1 MYDIAIVGAG
11 PAGLSAAIYAQRAGK
26 KTVLFEAYTYG
37 GQIINTPKIE
47 NYPGIKDISGFDYAT
62 GLFDQA
68 LSFGAEI
75 IFEQVTAVVAPHV
88 VAADTTNDAAA
99 TPGGTSE
106 NRSDCFVITT
116 TAGTYEAQAV
126 IIATGA
132 KNRHLGLEKEEA
144 LTGRGISYCATC
156 DGAFFKGKNVAV
168 NGGGNTAIE
177 DATFLSGYCSKVYV
191 IHRREGFRAEE
202 GSLQALREKDN
213 VEFVLNATITD
224 LVGEDKLSAVV
235 VTDKLSGQTR
245 EIAVDGLFIA
255 IGQVPDNA
263 VFSEIA
269 ELDQSGYVLSGEDC
283 TTKTPGLFTAGDCRT
298 KHVRQLVTAASDGA
312 VAALAACSYI
322 DKL

>member
-75 IFEQVTAVVAPHV
+75 VFEQVTAV
-88 VAADTTNDAAA
+88 NK
-99 TPGGTSE
+99 
-106 NRSDCFVITT
+106 NDCFVITT

-224 LVGEDKLSAVV
+224 LIGEDKLSAVV

-312 VAALAACSYI
+312 VAALAACTYI

>member
-75 IFEQVTAVVAPHV
+75 VFEQVTAV
-88 VAADTTNDAAA
+88 NK
-99 TPGGTSE
+99 
-106 NRSDCFVITT
+106 SDCFVITT

-224 LVGEDKLSAVV
+224 LIGEDKLSAVV

-283 TTKTPGLFTAGDCRT
+283 TTRTPGLFTAGDCRA

>member
-75 IFEQVTAVVAPHV
+75 VFEQVTAV
-88 VAADTTNDAAA
+88 NK
-99 TPGGTSE
+99 
-106 NRSDCFVITT
+106 SDCFVITT

-235 VTDKLSGQTR
+235 VTDKLSGQTS

>member
-75 IFEQVTAVVAPHV
+75 VFEQVTAV
-88 VAADTTNDAAA
+88 NK
-99 TPGGTSE
+99 
-106 NRSDCFVITT
+106 SDCFVITT

-224 LVGEDKLSAVV
+224 LIGEDKLSAVV

-312 VAALAACSYI
+312 VAALAACTYI

>member
-75 IFEQVTAVVAPHV
+75 VFEQVTAV
-88 VAADTTNDAAA
+88 NK
-99 TPGGTSE
+99 
-106 NRSDCFVITT
+106 SDCFVITT

-224 LVGEDKLSAVV
+224 LIGEDKLSAVV
-235 VTDKLSGQTR
+235 VTDKLSGQTS

-312 VAALAACSYI
+312 VAALAACTYI

>member
-75 IFEQVTAVVAPHV
+75 VFEQVTAV
-88 VAADTTNDAAA
+88 NK
-99 TPGGTSE
+99 
-106 NRSDCFVITT
+106 SDCFVITT

-224 LVGEDKLSAVV
+224 LIGEDKLSAVV

-245 EIAVDGLFIA
+245 EIAVDGRFIA

-312 VAALAACSYI
+312 VAALAACTYI

>member
-75 IFEQVTAVVAPHV
+75 VFEQVTAV
-88 VAADTTNDAAA
+88 NK
-99 TPGGTSE
+99 
-106 NRSDCFVITT
+106 SDCFVITT

-224 LVGEDKLSAVV
+224 LIGEDKLSAVV
-235 VTDKLSGQTR
+235 VTDKLSGQKS

-312 VAALAACSYI
+312 VAALAACTYI

>member
-75 IFEQVTAVVAPHV
+75 VFEQVTAV
-88 VAADTTNDAAA
+88 NK
-99 TPGGTSE
+99 
-106 NRSDCFVITT
+106 NDCFVITT

-224 LVGEDKLSAVV
+224 LIGEDKLSAVV
-235 VTDKLSGQTR
+235 VTDKLSGQKS

-312 VAALAACSYI
+312 VAALAACTYI

>member
-75 IFEQVTAVVAPHV
+75 VFEQVIAV
-88 VAADTTNDAAA
+88 NK
-99 TPGGTSE
+99 
-106 NRSDCFVITT
+106 SDCFVITT

-224 LVGEDKLSAVV
+224 LIGEDKLSAVV

-312 VAALAACSYI
+312 VAALAACTYI

>member
-75 IFEQVTAVVAPHV
+75 VFEQVTAV
-88 VAADTTNDAAA
+88 NK
-99 TPGGTSE
+99 
-106 NRSDCFVITT
+106 SDCFVITT

-191 IHRREGFRAEE
+191 IHRREGFRAEK

-255 IGQVPDNA
+255 IGQVPDNT

>member
-75 IFEQVTAVVAPHV
+75 VFEQVTAV
-88 VAADTTNDAAA
+88 NK
-99 TPGGTSE
+99 
-106 NRSDCFVITT
+106 SDCFVITT

-245 EIAVDGLFIA
+245 EIAVDGRFIA

-312 VAALAACSYI
+312 VAALAACTYI

>member
-1 MYDIAIVGAG
+1 MAQRVRKERYMYDIAIVGAG

-75 IFEQVTAVVAPHV
+75 VFEQVIAV
-88 VAADTTNDAAA
+88 NK
-99 TPGGTSE
+99 
-106 NRSDCFVITT
+106 SDCFVITT

-224 LVGEDKLSAVV
+224 LIGEDKLSAVV

>member
-1 MYDIAIVGAG
+1 MAQRVRKERYMYDIAIVGAG

-75 IFEQVTAVVAPHV
+75 VFEQVTAV
-88 VAADTTNDAAA
+88 NK
-99 TPGGTSE
+99 
-106 NRSDCFVITT
+106 SDCFVITT

-224 LVGEDKLSAVV
+224 LIGEDKLSAVV
-235 VTDKLSGQTR
+235 VTDKLSGQTS

-312 VAALAACSYI
+312 VAALAACTYI

>member
-75 IFEQVTAVVAPHV
+75 VFEQVTAV
-88 VAADTTNDAAA
+88 NK
-99 TPGGTSE
+99 
-106 NRSDCFVITT
+106 SDCFVITT

-298 KHVRQLVTAASDGA
+298 KHVRQLVTAASDGT
-312 VAALAACSYI
+312 VAALAACTYI

>member
-75 IFEQVTAVVAPHV
+75 VFEQVTAV
-88 VAADTTNDAAA
+88 NK
-99 TPGGTSE
+99 
-106 NRSDCFVITT
+106 SDRFVITT

-235 VTDKLSGQTR
+235 VTDKLSGQKS

-312 VAALAACSYI
+312 VAALAACTYI

>member
-75 IFEQVTAVVAPHV
+75 VFEQVTAV
-88 VAADTTNDAAA
+88 NK
-99 TPGGTSE
+99 
-106 NRSDCFVITT
+106 SDCFVITT

-177 DATFLSGYCSKVYV
+177 DAAFLSGYCSKVYV

-224 LVGEDKLSAVV
+224 LIGEDKLSAVV

-312 VAALAACSYI
+312 VAALAACTYI

>member
-75 IFEQVTAVVAPHV
+75 VFEQVTAV
-88 VAADTTNDAAA
+88 NK
-99 TPGGTSE
+99 
-106 NRSDCFVITT
+106 SDCFVITT

-235 VTDKLSGQTR
+235 VTDKLSGQTS

-312 VAALAACSYI
+312 VAALAACTYI

>member
-1 MYDIAIVGAG
+1 MAQRVRKEQHMYDIAIVGAG

-75 IFEQVTAVVAPHV
+75 VFEQVTAV
-88 VAADTTNDAAA
+88 NK
-99 TPGGTSE
+99 
-106 NRSDCFVITT
+106 SDCFVITT

-235 VTDKLSGQTR
+235 VTDKLSGQTS